1 MADSDGLRQLYGI
14 PGVTGIR
21 PGYVFAKRR
30 REDKREGK
38 KKDHPQEAGTPEEDA
53 GEEKKGVDIKV

>member
-14 PGVTGIR
+14 PGVSGVR
-21 PGYVFAKRR
+21 PGYVFAKKRQQDRR
-30 REDKREGK
+30 DGK
-38 KKDHPQEAGTPEEDA
+38 KKDHLQDAGKPGEEA